1 MAEEILRVEHISK
14 RFGGVIALDDVS
26 LSVQQGET
34 CCLVGE
40 NGSGK
45 STMIKIISGVYT
57 PDGGDI
63 HINGHHYTRLT
74 PIASIHEG
82 IQVIYQDF
90 SLFPNLTVA
99 ENIAINE
106 QLASGK
112 QLVNWREI
120 NRVAREGLAKINVA
134 LPLDAVVNTLSTADR
149 QLIAITKALLADA
162 RIIIM
167 DEPTTTLTQ
176 KEVTSLFGLI
186 DDLKSRGISTLFVS
200 HKLNEVT
207 EIADRTVIF
216 RNGKKVMDQD
226 ARGLDVK
233 TMEFYMTGRKIDT
246 SSITFSQVEES
257 AAPLLRVETLNL
269 SHGFFDISFELKRNE
284 VLGITG
290 LLGSGRTELALS
302 LFGELPADSG
312 HILIEGKE
320 VEIRSTKDAVRH
332 GIGYV
337 PDDRIREGLF
347 LDHSISNNVVVG
359 IIDRLVN
366 RIRFINNKEKIA
378 ASDRWI
384 KQLDV
389 RTPSGEL
396 PARSLSGGNQQ
407 RVALAKWLAS
417 NPKILI
423 LNGPTVGVDVGS
435 KAEIHELIRSLA
447 KQGIGILLISDDI
460 PELIQTCHR
469 ILLMRSG
476 RIVEEFR
483 REDITEQELSTEL
496 VAASETKPLGL
507 RNKTSGVSE
516 TPEV

>member
-1 MAEEILRVEHISK
+1 MAEQILRVENVSK

-26 LSVQQGET
+26 LSIHKGET

-45 STMIKIISGVYT
+45 STMIKIISGIYT
-57 PDGGDI
+57 PDEGDI
-63 HINGHHYTRLT
+63 YINGNHYKKLT
-74 PIASIHEG
+74 PIESIHEG

-106 QLASGK
+106 QLAIGK
-112 QLVNWREI
+112 QLVNWSEI
-120 NRVAREGLAKINVA
+120 NRIAKEGLAKINIS
-134 LPLDAVVNTLSTADR
+134 LPLDAIVSTLSTADR
-149 QLIAITKALLADA
+149 QLISIIKALLANA

-167 DEPTTTLTQ
+167 DEPTTALTK
-176 KEVTSLFGLI
+176 KEVASLFKLI
-186 DDLKSRGISTLFVS
+186 DGLKVQGISTLFVS

-226 ARGLDVK
+226 AKGLDVK
-233 TMEFYMTGRKIDT
+233 TMEFYMTGRHIDT
-246 SSITFSQVEES
+246 GAIQFGEAQAT
-257 AAPLLRVETLNL
+257 AAPLFRVENLRL
-269 SHGFFDISFELKRNE
+269 SHGFFDISFELKHNE

-312 HILIEGKE
+312 KIYIEGKE
-320 VEIRSTKDAVRH
+320 VKIKGITDAVKY

-347 LDHSISNNVVVG
+347 LEQSISNNIIVSV
-359 IIDRLVN
+359 IDRLVN
-366 RIRFINNKEKIA
+366 KMRLVNSKGKA
-378 ASDRWI
+378 AESSRWM
-384 KQLDV
+384 KQLEV
-389 RTPSGEL
+389 KTPSGEL

-407 RVALAKWLAS
+407 RVVLAKWLA
-417 NPKILI
+417 NQPKILI

-447 KQGIGILLISDDI
+447 RQGIGILLISDDI
-460 PELIQTCHR
+460 PELLMTCHR
-469 ILLMRSG
+469 ILLMRAG
-476 RIVEEFR
+476 RIVEEFK
-483 REDITEQELSTEL
+483 REETTEQELNSEL
-496 VAASETKPLGL
+496 VGA
-507 RNKTSGVSE
+507 GVS
-516 TPEV
+516 VSNSI

>member
-1 MAEEILRVEHISK
+1 MAEEILRAEHISK
-14 RFGGVIALDDVS
+14 RFGGVVALDDVS
-26 LSVQQGET
+26 LSIHKGET

-57 PDGGDI
+57 PDEGDI
-63 HINGHHYTRLT
+63 HINGRHYKKLT
-74 PIASIHEG
+74 PIESIHEG

-106 QLASGK
+106 QLAGGK
-112 QLVNWREI
+112 QLVNWKEI
-120 NRVAREGLAKINVA
+120 NQIAKEGLAKINVS
-134 LPLDAVVNTLSTADR
+134 LPLDAIVDTLSTADR
-149 QLIAITKALLADA
+149 QLIAIIKALLANA

-176 KEVTSLFGLI
+176 KEVVALFTVIDGLKI
-186 DDLKSRGISTLFVS
+186 RGISTLFVS

-216 RNGKKVMDQD
+216 RNGKKVLDQD
-226 ARGLDVK
+226 AKGLDVK

-246 SSITFSQVEES
+246 SSITFSKVEES
-257 AAPLLRVETLNL
+257 TTPLLQVENLNL
-269 SHGFFDISFELKRNE
+269 SHGFFDISFELKSNE

-290 LLGSGRTELALS
+290 LLGSGRTELARS

-312 HILIEGKE
+312 KIFVKGKE
-320 VEIRSTKDAVRH
+320 VKIKGTKDAVRH

-347 LDHSISNNVVVG
+347 LDHSISNNIVVTV
-359 IIDRLVN
+359 IDRLIN
-366 RIRFINNKEKIA
+366 KIRFLNNKAKVEE
-378 ASDRWI
+378 SNRWI

-396 PARSLSGGNQQ
+396 AAKSLSGGNQQ
-407 RVALAKWLAS
+407 RVVLAKWLAS

-435 KAEIHELIRSLA
+435 KAEIHELIRTLA

-460 PELIQTCHR
+460 PELMQTCHR

-483 REDITEQELSTEL
+483 REDITERKLNAEL
-496 VAASETKPLGL
+496 VAASVT
-507 RNKTSGVSE
+507 RNNNK
-516 TPEV
+516 